1 MRRTVGPA
9 VAIAIVLASMAM
21 RWSDSPAGVSASY
34 NVDFHTVSTG
44 GSVLR
49 NSCFSLAGTAG
60 QAAPGYSS
68 TTSGAPTYSV
78 NAGFWPATPAAIR
91 DEVFFTGFEG
101 C

>member
-9 VAIAIVLASMAM
+9 AAIALVLASMAM
-21 RWSDSPAGVSASY
+21 GWSDSPAGVFAPYSI
-34 NVDFHTVSTG
+34 DFHTVSSG

-49 NSCFSLAGTAG
+49 NSCFGLAGTVG

-68 TTSGAPTYSV
+68 TTSGAPVYSV
-78 NAGFWPATPAAIR
+78 NAGFWPAAPGALQDAI
-91 DEVFFTGFEG
+91 FFTGFED

>member
-1 MRRTVGPA
+1 MRRRVIPA
-9 VAIAIVLASMAM
+9 VAIAIALASMAM
-21 RWSDSPAGVSASY
+21 GWSDSPAGVFTPYSI
-34 NVDFHTVSTG
+34 DFHTVSSG

-49 NSCFSLAGTAG
+49 NSCFSLVGTVG

-78 NAGFWPATPAAIR
+78 NAGFWPAAPAAIR
-91 DEVFFTGFEG
+91 DEIFFTGFEG